1 VTRRVI
7 DISVALE
14 RQLPTWPGGRGHRTY
29 RTMAL
34 ESGDAANVTQLEM
47 DVHAG
52 THVENSL
59 HFLADG
65 DGVAR
70 VALERLIG
78 PALVVQLEGAA
89 VTAEALEGAGIPPG
103 TLRVLLRSTNSA
115 LWRGEDPTFDPQYV
129 ALTPEGA
136 EWLVDHKVDVVGI
149 DYLSVQRFDDSP
161 ETHRILMRAGIVIIE
176 GLDLTDAAAGI
187 YDLVCLPLRL
197 SRAEA
202 APARAVLIERDGS
215 P

>member
-14 RQLPTWPGGRGHRTY
+14 RPLPTWPGSRGHRTF
-29 RTMAL
+29 RTMAI

-52 THVENSL
+52 THVESSL
-59 HFLADG
+59 HFIAGG
-65 DGVAR
+65 DPVAH

-78 PALVVQLEGAA
+78 PALVVELAGTA
-89 VTAEALEGAGIPPG
+89 VTAEGLEDAGIASG
-103 TLRVLLRSTNSA
+103 TLRLLLKSTNSA
-115 LWRGEDPTFDPQYV
+115 LWRGKDPTFDPHYV

-136 EWLVDHKVDVVGI
+136 EWLVDHQVDVVGI
-149 DYLSVQRFDDSP
+149 DSLSVQRFEDSP
-161 ETHRILMRAGIVIIE
+161 ETHRILMRAGIAIIE
-176 GLDLTDAAAGI
+176 GLDLTDARGGV

-202 APARAVLIERDGS
+202 APARAVLIERDDS
-215 P
+215 A